1 VESEVLIRH
10 EEQVHPGSWVAYSL
24 SAKGLLQEEFT
35 SGVKTHSELIFYDE
49 IWDSCSVRDL
59 PKGRLGLLAV
69 VTVLG
74 GAAVF
79 IPPIAW
85 YTLLPAW
92 LVCLAAWVMLF
103 MALKVVPVALYD
115 YEGRELATL
124 HGDSGANFS
133 AFLEELEKRIRKARY
148 PLQRVFEG
156 LNLGGCNLKVGFK
169 MWSSTLLYDRVVF
182 ETKSRWGF
190 SSREFFAL
198 TSLRA
203 PLRLAW
209 RIPKIPLAAAV
220 TASFSIAP
228 AFSFAAAST
237 GSGWIA
243 LLPWSLVGFSVTSW
257 FVVLWE
263 TGAAVS
269 VSTMKDSVATL
280 LLPWWRVESR
290 REVLRWF
297 AAVVELADQV
307 DAVRTEDYW
316 EYHRIKLKLLKD
328 AGFLDDWPYRS
339 ALARLNIHERAE
351 LGL

>member
-1 VESEVLIRH
+1 VENEVLIRH

-24 SAKGLLQEEFT
+24 SPKGLLQEEFT

-59 PKGRLGLLAV
+59 PKGRLGLLAA

-74 GAAVF
+74 AAAAFV
-79 IPPIAW
+79 PPIAW
-85 YTLLPAW
+85 YTLLPVW
-92 LVCLAAWVMLF
+92 FVCLAAWSLLF

-124 HGDSGANFS
+124 HGDSGAK
-133 AFLEELEKRIRKARY
+133 FLSFLDELTSRVKKARY

-156 LNLGGCNLKVGFK
+156 LDLGGCNLRVGLK
-169 MWSSTLLYDRVVF
+169 TWNSALLYDRVVF
-182 ETKSRWGF
+182 ETTSRWGF
-190 SSREFFAL
+190 SNREFFAL

-203 PLRLAW
+203 PLRLIW
-209 RIPKIPLAAAV
+209 KIPKTLLAAAV
-220 TASFSIAP
+220 AASFSIAP

-237 GSGWIA
+237 GSDWVA
-243 LLPWSLVGFSVTSW
+243 LLPWSLVGFAAACW

-269 VSTMKDSVATL
+269 VSTMKDSVASL

-297 AAVVELADQV
+297 AAVVELADRV

-316 EYHRIKLKLLKD
+316 EYHRIKLKLLKE

-339 ALARLNIHERAE
+339 ALARLNIHERTE